1 MLTAKKI
8 KAQYAVIAIT
18 ENVASDSSKARP
30 VTKIAADNLGSCHI
44 NTSPTATVHQ
54 QPAKCSHHVFTVA

>member
-1 MLTAKKI
+1 LIRPNTMLTAKKI

-30 VTKIAADNLGSCHI
+30 VTKIAA
-44 NTSPTATVHQ
+44 
-54 QPAKCSHHVFTVA
+54 